1 MMAKKWMAL
10 LFAFVLLLPTE
21 AVFRSP
27 EASAAALFA
36 GGSGTAGDPYL
47 ISNPTQLNNVRE
59 MLNKNFKLTQNI
71 DLTEYVSS
79 SGLGYNEGKGWNPI
93 GMSESPFTGVFDGD
107 GHVITGLAINRSEMT
122 TGLFR
127 GLTGTIKNLGVVG
140 AQVVNQLPIT
150 GILVG
155 QSLGGT
161 IQNCF
166 VKGSVTSTANT
177 AGGLV
182 GANSGTI
189 ANSYSLASVSAP
201 YQVGGLVGSNMDI
214 EDFTARIENSY
225 AAGTV
230 TATFSMN
237 QGGLVGYSNATVVNS
252 FYDKSTSGQSDEGN
266 GTGLDSTHMFMKATY
281 TGWDFESVWTIREL
295 DDYPELR
302 VFNTVPTTPD
312 YAPTATPT
320 LTGTAQVGST
330 LTASSGYADADDDE
344 ESGTTYAFYRYDA
357 DGITGETLVQGA
369 SAMKT
374 YTIAAADLGKVI
386 KVKVV
391 PKNAKATGATATS
404 AATAVI
410 AEALPVMIS
419 TAEELDAIRNN
430 TSGNYILT
438 RDIDL
443 TDYLSPTGGGYNGG
457 KGWKPIG
464 TLSDQFKGT
473 FNGNG
478 HVITGL
484 KIDRPDPVEAPV
496 GFFGR
501 IKEGSSIK
509 RVGLVNVDVKGS
521 VAVGALVGTNTG
533 SVSESFATGKVAA
546 SGTFAGGLV
555 GNSTGTIA
563 NSYAI
568 VTVNSTSTDVGGLVG
583 KTTMLGPTT
592 PGTVSTS
599 FAAGIVTGTGN
610 TGGLIGTNTGSVDDK
625 SFYDK
630 SISGQSDTNKG
641 IGKTTVEMKTQ
652 STFTGWDFNNV
663 WLMDPSTGNPSL
675 RAFVP
680 TDALP
685 TASPTL
691 SGTTQVGSTLTA
703 TSGYAD
709 ADDDEESG
717 TTYAFYRYDPSG
729 TSGET
734 LVQEESS
741 MNTYT
746 VTVADTG
753 KVIKVKVTPKNAKA
767 TGATVTSAPT
777 GVVPQLATEISLVLE
792 PAAVTTSGLKYGS
805 TVTLTATVGPA
816 SGAGAVPTGTV
827 RFYMGVKLLGT
838 EELDY
843 KLLGTGELDD
853 DGVAT
858 LTVSDWTQLPNPGNS
873 PYECALLASYNGTPP
888 YEAGGRM
895 LQVKVYDKITTTVSL
910 SADHATATAGQ
921 SVKLTALIEADDDL
935 RGVPTGSV
943 TFKNGNTTLGTAT
956 LNEHGKAE
964 WTATSLPVGAN
975 DKLTAEYAGAGDHLG
990 SESSEVT
997 VTINPAP
1004 SSVSGPSGVS
1014 APAKEEIKVD
1024 VQGGAGTNGKVVAQ
1038 TVITR
1043 TTDANGKKKDEVNF
1057 TPEQVGDTV
1066 RQMQTGSTRA
1076 ATLVI
1081 PDAKDEVSEL
1091 NVKLPKASTD
1101 KLAGENVGLSIFT
1114 NDVHI
1119 GIPSGSMQGLSSDTY
1134 FRVVPI
1140 KQEDERKAV
1149 EQRAKTEQAAKLAI
1163 GIEGV
1168 SVIGR
1173 PMTIET
1179 NLQSR
1184 PVELVLPLGNANLT
1198 EDQKKD
1204 LGVFIEHSD
1213 GTKEFVRGELVSYNS
1228 SGALGLR
1235 ITVSKFSTFTIVH
1248 LSGWSAA
1255 LSVTVHNP
1263 YIFGYGDGTFRP
1275 NSAITRAEM
1284 AAILARAFLAKSTN
1298 TALSFADV
1306 PDKHWA
1312 RLAIAQT
1319 TAAGLL
1325 IGYSNGTFKPDQ
1337 AITRGEMASIAAKL
1351 LGGSEANIAGGNG
1364 GGFTDIKGHWAQTS
1378 IERVQAAGIIA
1389 GYGNGTFR
1397 PDDKLTRSQAVVIVN
1412 KLLGWKPQASKPA
1425 KWTDVPAK
1433 HWAFDAIQEASGED
1447 VKH

>member
-21 AVFRSP
+21 AIFRSP
-27 EASAAALFA
+27 EASAAPLFP
-36 GGSGTAGDPYL
+36 GSGTAEDPYL
-47 ISNPTQLNNVRE
+47 ISNPIQLDHVRDR
-59 MLNKNFKLTQNI
+59 LNKNFKLTQNI
-71 DLTEYVSS
+71 DLTAYVSS
-79 SGLGYNEGKGWNPI
+79 EGLGYNGGQGWNPI
-93 GMSESPFTGVFDGD
+93 GMSESPFSGVFDGD
-107 GHVITGLAINRSEMT
+107 GYVITGLAINRSEWT

-140 AQVVNQLPIT
+140 AQVINQQSDT

-166 VKGSVTSTANT
+166 VKGSVSSSADM

-189 ANSYSLASVSAP
+189 SNSYSLASVSATER
-201 YQVGGLVGSNMDI
+201 VGGLVGYNLDI
-214 EDFTARIENSY
+214 EEYMGRIENSF
-225 AAGTV
+225 AAGQV
-230 TATFSMN
+230 TATRSTTLK
-237 QGGLVGYSNATVVNS
+237 GGLVGDWGTDPNATAVNS
-252 FYDKSTSGQSDEGN
+252 FYDKTTSGQSD
-266 GTGLDSTHMFMKATY
+266 TGKGIGKDSTEMKMWATY
-281 TGWDFESVWTIREL
+281 NDAGWDFNSAWFIDEPN
-295 DDYPELR
+295 DYPTLR
-302 VFNTVPTTPD
+302 VFNAVPTTPD
-312 YAPTATPT
+312 HAPTASPT
-320 LTGTAQVGST
+320 LTGTAQVGSV
-330 LTASSGYADADDDE
+330 LTATSGYADADNDA

-369 SAMKT
+369 SATDT

-386 KVKVV
+386 KVKVT

-404 AATAVI
+404 APTAVI
-410 AEALPVMIS
+410 AEAPPILIS
-419 TAEELDAIRNN
+419 TAAELDAIRNN
-430 TSGNYILT
+430 LSGNYILT
-438 RDIDL
+438 KDIDL
-443 TDYLSPTGGGYNGG
+443 TDYLSPAGAGYDGG
-457 KGWKPIG
+457 KGWRPIG
-464 TLSDQFKGT
+464 TTSNNFTGRFD
-473 FNGNG
+473 GNG

-484 KIDRPDPVEAPV
+484 KIDRPNEAPV

-546 SGTFAGGLV
+546 SSTFAGGLV

-583 KTTMLGPTT
+583 KTMMLGPTT

-610 TGGLIGTNTGSVDDK
+610 TGGLIGTNTGAVDTK

-641 IGKTTVEMKTQ
+641 IGKTTLEMKTQ
-652 STFTGWDFNNV
+652 STYAGWDFDNV
-663 WLMDPSTGNPSL
+663 WMMDPNTGYPSL

-680 TDALP
+680 ADALP
-685 TASPTL
+685 TAAPTL
-691 SGTTQVGSTLTA
+691 TGTAQVGSTLTA

-709 ADDDEESG
+709 ADNDPESG
-717 TTYAFYRYDPSG
+717 TTFAFYRYGVNG
-729 TSGET
+729 TSNEM
-734 LVQEESS
+734 LVQEASAT
-741 MNTYT
+741 NTYT
-746 VTVADTG
+746 VTVADVG
-753 KVIKVKVTPKNAKA
+753 KVIKVKVTPKNEKA

-777 GVVPQLATEISLVLE
+777 GVVPRLATEISLVLE
-792 PAAVTTSGLKYGS
+792 PAAVTTNGLKYGS
-805 TVTLTATVGPA
+805 TFKLTATVGPA
-816 SGAGAVPTGTV
+816 SGTGAVPTGTV
-827 RFYMGVKLLGT
+827 RFYMGMQLLGP
-838 EELDY
+838 
-843 KLLGTGELDD
+843 GELGE

-858 LTVSDWTQLPNPGNS
+858 LTVSDWSNLPNPGNS
-873 PYECALLASYNGTPP
+873 PYEGTLIANYNGISP
-888 YEAGGRM
+888 YDAKSSRI
-895 LQVKVYDKITTTVSL
+895 LVKVYDKITTKVTL
-910 SADHATATAGQ
+910 SSDHATATAGQ
-921 SVKLTALIEADDDL
+921 AVKLTALVEANDDL

-943 TFKNGNTTLGTAT
+943 TFKNGNTTLGTVT
-956 LNEHGKAE
+956 LDERGKAE
-964 WTATSLPVGAN
+964 WTTSALPVGEN
-975 DKLTAEYAGAGDHLG
+975 GDITAVYAGAGDHLG
-990 SESSEVT
+990 SASSQAT
-997 VTINPAP
+997 VTISPAP
-1004 SSVSGPSGVS
+1004 SGGSTPTPSGGS

-1024 VQGGAGTNGKVVAQ
+1024 VQSGAGTNGAVVAQ
-1038 TVITR
+1038 TIITR
-1043 TTDANGKKKDEVNF
+1043 TMDASGKKKDEVSLM
-1057 TPEQVGDTV
+1057 PEQANDAV
-1066 RQMQTGSTRA
+1066 RQLQQGGARS

-1081 PDAKDEVSEL
+1081 PDAKDEVAEL
-1091 NVKLPKASTD
+1091 NVKLPKVSTD

-1119 GIPSGSMQGLSSDTY
+1119 GIPSGSMQGLSVDTY
-1134 FRVVPI
+1134 FHVVPI

-1149 EQRAKTEQAAKLAI
+1149 EQRAQTEQAARLAI
-1163 GIEGV
+1163 GTEGV
-1168 SVIGR
+1168 GVIGR

-1179 NLQSR
+1179 NMQSR

-1198 EDQKKD
+1198 EEQKKD

-1248 LSGWSAA
+1248 LPGWSAA
-1255 LSVTVHNP
+1255 LSATAHNP

-1275 NSAITRAEM
+1275 NSAITRAEL
-1284 AAILARAFLAKSTN
+1284 AAILVRAFPVKSAN

-1312 RLAIAQT
+1312 RSAIAQT

-1325 IGYSNGTFKPDQ
+1325 KGYTDDTFKPDQ
-1337 AITRGEMASIAAKL
+1337 AITRGEMASIAARL
-1351 LGGSEANIAGGNG
+1351 LGGSDANGAGGNG
-1364 GGFTDIKGHWAQTS
+1364 GSLADIKGHWAQAS
-1378 IERVQAAGIIA
+1378 IERVQAAGIIV
-1389 GYGNGTFR
+1389 GYGDGTFH
-1397 PDDKLTRSQAVVIVN
+1397 PDDKLTRAQAVVIVN
-1412 KLLGWKPQASKPA
+1412 KLLGWKPQASEPA
-1425 KWTDVPAK
+1425 KWTDVPAA
-1433 HWAFDAIQEASGED
+1433 HWAFDAIQEASGQA